1 MKKMI
6 SLIIV
11 LLLLLCG
18 CGGEPQETTGTP
30 DSTHGWSGEGP
41 EGILDE
47 KETVTVYQVVS
58 MTMRDTTGNM
68 VLRREYSYDETG
80 FCTEEYEETA
90 AGELHFRR
98 VNTPDGRGNIATSEI
113 SEFGGRNYEI
123 RYTYDSSDRVILE
136 EIWQEGV
143 RVEYT
148 EYTYDEH
155 DNFLTLKQYYGDEL
169 MMDYT
174 FRYSYDGNGNPLTVE
189 ESLFGQLICRIEY
202 TYDDQGRELS
212 CVSYMDSGEIQNRT
226 ESSWDGLTET
236 REYFSGAETVSY
248 MTNVSTYDESGNKIF
263 EEIRSGGELSSLTE
277 YVYEPFEVKK

>member
-1 MKKMI
+1 MKK
-6 SLIIV
+6 LILFI
-11 LLLLLCG
+11 LIMTLLLCG
-18 CGGEPQETTGTP
+18 CGGDPQETTSGGNAN
-30 DSTHGWSGEGP
+30 HGWSGEGP

-58 MTMRDTTGNM
+58 MTLRDAEGNL

-90 AGELHFRR
+90 TGELHFRR
-98 VNTPDGRGNIATSEI
+98 VNTPDDRGNIKSSEI

-123 RYTYDSSDRVILE
+123 RYTYDSSDRVIRE

-143 RVEYT
+143 RVEHT
-148 EYTYDEH
+148 EYSYDEH
-155 DNFLTLKQYYGDEL
+155 DNFLTLKQYYEDEL

-174 FRYSYDGNGNPLTVE
+174 FRYSYDVSGNPLTVE
-189 ESLFGQLICRIEY
+189 EHLFGQLLCRLEY
-202 TYDDQGRELS
+202 TYDDQGREVS
-212 CVSYMDSGEIQNRT
+212 CISYLDGNEIQSRT

-236 REYFSGAETVSY
+236 REYFYGEETVSY
-248 MTNVSTYDESGNKIF
+248 MTNISTYDESGNKIF
-263 EEIRSGGELSSLTE
+263 EEIRSGGEVSNLSE

>member
-6 SLIIV
+6 LLV
-11 LLLLLCG
+11 FVLLLLCG
-18 CGGEPQETTGTP
+18 CGGEPQETTGGTE
-30 DSTHGWSGEGP
+30 STHGWSGEGP

-47 KETVTVYQVVS
+47 KETVTVYKVVT
-58 MTMRDTTGNM
+58 MTMRDAGGNV
-68 VLRREYSYDETG
+68 VLHREYSYDETG

-98 VNTPDGRGNIATSEI
+98 VNTPDGRGNIASSEI

-123 RYTYDSSDRVILE
+123 RYTYDSADRVIRE
-136 EIWQEGV
+136 ETWQEGV
-143 RVEYT
+143 RVDYT

-155 DNFLTLKQYYGDEL
+155 DNFLTLKQYYEDEL

-174 FRYSYDGNGNPLTVE
+174 FRYSYDGSGNPLTVE
-189 ESLFGQLICRIEY
+189 EALFGQLICRMEY
-202 TYDDQGRELS
+202 TYDEQGRELS
-212 CVSYMDSGEIQNRT
+212 CVSYMDSGEIQTRT

-236 REYFSGAETVSY
+236 REYFSGEETVSY
-248 MTNVSTYDESGNKIF
+248 MTNISTYDESGNKIF
-263 EEIRSGGELSSLTE
+263 EEIRSGGEVSSLTE